1 MSQRKAAMTEGQRLA
16 AVLNRKKP
24 DRVPNWP
31 FFDLTGFSAVYHQRP
46 VAAAYLDPRES
57 LDMQRAVCRDFQ
69 WICSP
74 FFALFGA
81 NEFGGEVKLPDSQYA
96 QAPTI
101 TRFPVEKEEDVRK
114 LKIPDIKNSP
124 SVAREIEFY
133 QIASKER
140 FDNEP
145 FRVYLPSIE
154 PFGFVGKLCRLELLA
169 RWMLRKPEIV
179 LELLQFADSYLA
191 EMIKHWRDIFGTE
204 DVIARSGGVISSNQ
218 LISPRLFERFVF
230 PFLKESHRK
239 VLEMGYRHIYCHICG
254 DHNMNMKYWAQ
265 VPMGDPGI
273 VSIGHE
279 VELETAAQYF
289 PDDIILGNL
298 EPSILQ
304 TGTADEVYEATREV
318 VEKGKRLSGGY
329 IFSLGCQFPPR
340 ASLDNARAMNQAIED
355 YGWYDKV

>member
-1 MSQRKAAMTEGQRLA
+1 MTEGQRVA
-16 AVLNRKKP
+16 ALLRREKP

-31 FFDLTGFSAVYHQRP
+31 FFDLTGFSAVYHRRP
-46 VAAAYLDPRES
+46 IAAAYLDPRES
-57 LDMQRAVCRDFQ
+57 LDMQRTVCCDFG

-81 NEFGGEVKLPDSQYA
+81 ADFGGEVKLPDSQYA

-101 TRFPVEKEEDVRK
+101 TRFPVETEEDVRK
-114 LKIPDIKNSP
+114 LKMPDIRNSP

-133 QIASKER
+133 KIADRER

-154 PFGFVGKLCRLELLA
+154 PFGFVGRLCRLEQLA
-169 RWMLRKPEIV
+169 RWMLRKPEAV
-179 LELLQFADSYLA
+179 VEMLQFAGRYL
-191 EMIKHWRDIFGTE
+191 EEITKYWRTTFGTE
-204 DVIARSGGVISSNQ
+204 GVIARSGGVISSNQ
-218 LISPRLFERFVF
+218 IISPKLFEQFVF
-230 PFLKESHRK
+230 PYLKDSHLK
-239 VLEMGYRHIYCHICG
+239 VLDMGYRHIYCHICG
-254 DHNMNMKYWAQ
+254 DHNMNLKHWAQ

-273 VSIGHE
+273 ISIGHE
-279 VELETAAQYF
+279 VELETAARYF

-304 TGTADEVYEATREV
+304 TGTPDEVYEATRRV
-318 VEKGKRLSGGY
+318 VEKGKKLGGRY

-340 ASLDNARAMNQAIED
+340 ASLDNARAMNRAIED
-355 YGWYDKV
+355 YGWY